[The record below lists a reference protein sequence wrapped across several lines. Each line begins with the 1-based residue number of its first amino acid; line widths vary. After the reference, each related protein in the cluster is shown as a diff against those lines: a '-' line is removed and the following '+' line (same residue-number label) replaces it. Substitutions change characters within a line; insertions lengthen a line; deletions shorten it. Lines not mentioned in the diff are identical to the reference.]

1 MGKKIKIY
9 ETEIKRATR
18 RKLMENYLE
27 EEEDNQ
33 EMSGSFHRKDFKP
46 SKREK
51 DVMSVF
57 GDMYGQDIPPVV
69 IRYMR
74 KNPDHV
80 LRRLSK
86 IYPEIY
92 MRHAPV
98 QPDYRDYPEPID
110 VSNQYDKGIPG
121 FEGTMGALDDISIM
135 DEAEETT
142 VKQTKYTSDEVKRAE
157 QEGVGI
163 DVDGSVMLN
172 KDGGMTVTSKNESTK
187 DLFKKFLN
195 RK

>member
-9 ETEIKRATR
+9 ESEIKRATR

-27 EEEDNQ
+27 EEDDR
-33 EMSGSFHRKDFKP
+33 EMSGAFHRKDFKP

-51 DVMSVF
+51 DVMGVF

-98 QPDYRDYPEPID
+98 QPDYRDYPDSID
-110 VSNQYDKGIPG
+110 VSDQYDE
-121 FEGTMGALDDISIM
+121 EGYYIG
-135 DEAEETT
+135 EAEEVTT
-142 VKQTKYTSDEVKRAE
+142 TGIKYSKDEIEKMKNP
-157 QEGVGI
+157 
-163 DVDGSVMLN
+163 DGSV
-172 KDGGMTVTSKNESTK
+172 TVPTKTNESTE
-187 DLFKKFLN
+187 DLFKRFLN
-195 RK
+195 KK

>member
-9 ETEIKRATR
+9 ESEIKRATR

-27 EEEDNQ
+27 EEDDR
-33 EMSGSFHRKDFKP
+33 EMSGAFHRKDFKP

-98 QPDYRDYPEPID
+98 QPDYRDYPDPID
-110 VSNQYDKGIPG
+110 VSDQYDE
-121 FEGTMGALDDISIM
+121 EGYYI
-135 DEAEETT
+135 DEATEMNVTQYDLTNEKD
-142 VKQTKYTSDEVKRAE
+142 VRELNDKLDSGLDTKKLDVGMNKAQYT
-157 QEGVGI
+157 
-163 DVDGSVMLN
+163 
-172 KDGGMTVTSKNESTK
+172 NESTRR
-187 DLFKKFLN
+187 LFKKFLN

>member
-9 ETEIKRATR
+9 ESEIKRATR
-18 RKLMENYLE
+18 RKLMEKYLS
-27 EEEDNQ
+27 EDF
-33 EMSGSFHRKDFKP
+33 EMKDTYSKRDFKP
-46 SKREK
+46 TPREK
-51 DVMSVF
+51 GIEGVF
-57 GDMYGQDIPPVV
+57 GKYGDDMDPAV

-74 KNPDHV
+74 KNPDAI
-80 LRRLSK
+80 LRRMAK
-86 IYPEIY
+86 QYPEIY

-110 VSNQYDKGIPG
+110 VSDQYDE
-121 FEGTMGALDDISIM
+121 EGYYI

-142 VKQTKYTSDEVKRAE
+142 VKQTKYTPDDVKRAE

>member
-9 ETEIKRATR
+9 ESEIKRATR

-27 EEEDNQ
+27 EEDDR
-33 EMSGSFHRKDFKP
+33 EMSGAFHRKDFKP

-51 DVMSVF
+51 DVMGVF

-98 QPDYRDYPEPID
+98 QPDYRDYPDPID
-110 VSNQYDKGIPG
+110 VSDQYDE
-121 FEGTMGALDDISIM
+121 EGYYI
-135 DEAEETT
+135 DEATIEMSSDDFDKIKDMVGDET
-142 VKQTKYTSDEVKRAE
+142 
-157 QEGVGI
+157 
-163 DVDGSVMLN
+163 
-172 KDGGMTVTSKNESTK
+172 KDHTIKITEITK

>member
-9 ETEIKRATR
+9 ESEIKRATR
-18 RKLMENYLE
+18 RKLMENYLD
-27 EEEDNQ
+27 EDY
-33 EMSGSFHRKDFKP
+33 EMRDTYSKRDFKP
-46 SKREK
+46 TPREK
-51 DVMSVF
+51 GIEGVF
-57 GDMYGQDIPPVV
+57 GKYGDDMDPAV

-74 KNPDHV
+74 KNPDAI
-80 LRRLSK
+80 LRRMAK
-86 IYPEIY
+86 QYPEIY

-98 QPDYRDYPEPID
+98 QPDYRDYTEPID
-110 VSNQYDKGIPG
+110 VSDQYDE
-121 FEGTMGALDDISIM
+121 EGYYI

-142 VKQTKYTSDEVKRAE
+142 VKQTKYTSDDVKRAE

>member
-9 ETEIKRATR
+9 ESEIKRATR

-27 EEEDNQ
+27 EEDDR
-33 EMSGSFHRKDFKP
+33 EMSGAFHRKDFKP

-51 DVMSVF
+51 DVMGVF

-110 VSNQYDKGIPG
+110 VSNQYDE
-121 FEGTMGALDDISIM
+121 EGYYI
-135 DEAEETT
+135 DEATIEMSSDDFDKIKDMVGDET
-142 VKQTKYTSDEVKRAE
+142 
-157 QEGVGI
+157 
-163 DVDGSVMLN
+163 
-172 KDGGMTVTSKNESTK
+172 KDHTIKITESTK
-187 DLFKKFLN
+187 DLFKKYLN

>member
-9 ETEIKRATR
+9 ESEIKRATR
-18 RKLMENYLE
+18 RKLMEKYLD
-27 EEEDNQ
+27 EDY
-33 EMSGSFHRKDFKP
+33 EMRDTYSKRDFKP
-46 SKREK
+46 TPREK
-51 DVMSVF
+51 GIEGVF
-57 GDMYGQDIPPVV
+57 GKYGDDMDPAV

-74 KNPDHV
+74 KNPDAI
-80 LRRLSK
+80 LRRMAK
-86 IYPEIY
+86 QYPEIY

-110 VSNQYDKGIPG
+110 VSDQYDE
-121 FEGTMGALDDISIM
+121 EGYYI

-142 VKQTKYTSDEVKRAE
+142 VKQTKYTPDEVKRAE

>member
-9 ETEIKRATR
+9 ESEIKRATR

-27 EEEDNQ
+27 EEDSK
-33 EMSGSFHRKDFKP
+33 EMSGAFHRKDFKP

-98 QPDYRDYPEPID
+98 QPDYRDYPDPID
-110 VSNQYDKGIPG
+110 VSDQYDE
-121 FEGTMGALDDISIM
+121 EGYYIGM
-135 DEAEETT
+135 DEATEMNVTQYDFKKPGDLEQFNKD
-142 VKQTKYTSDEVKRAE
+142 VKS
-157 QEGVGI
+157 
-163 DVDGSVMLN
+163 VDGEKVSVGPE
-172 KDGGMTVTSKNESTK
+172 GGQITSESTK
-187 DLFKKFLN
+187 DLFKRFLN
-195 RK
+195 KK

>member
-9 ETEIKRATR
+9 ESEIKRATR
-18 RKLMENYLE
+18 RKLMESYLE
-27 EEEDNQ
+27 EEDNK
-33 EMSGSFHRKDFKP
+33 EMSGAFHRKDFKP

-98 QPDYRDYPEPID
+98 QPDYRDYPDPID
-110 VSNQYDKGIPG
+110 VSDQYDE
-121 FEGTMGALDDISIM
+121 EGYYI
-135 DEAEETT
+135 DEATEMNVTQYDFKNPGDLEQFNKD
-142 VKQTKYTSDEVKRAE
+142 VKS
-157 QEGVGI
+157 
-163 DVDGSVMLN
+163 VDGKKVSVGPEGGQITSESTQKLFKRFLN
-172 KDGGMTVTSKNESTK
+172 KK
-187 DLFKKFLN
+187 
-195 RK
+195 